1 MITPSA
7 TEPTTAMTEP
17 AETEGVTPLSAN
29 PGGAV
34 PIKSFAR
41 AMSDSLGGQQQSSRA
56 SVSPSGPSKDGK
68 KGDAQDPNALS
79 GSGAS
84 PTVVLPLA
92 VAQQL
97 PAVPPSPALAASKAP
112 TQPTAGAS
120 PLGGN
125 TCSSPLV
132 SASAAYA
139 DRTTETGAR
148 SAAAGIPATRRDVE
162 TEEGDFQ
169 KNPGAGITSTAA
181 TEGQSSE
188 KPHVAAQGQASAADS
203 SRNVSGPALQAA
215 TGEPTVVFA
224 TAGGTASAR
233 PVATMKSQGKV
244 EESARTG
251 EKNLPQGNSL
261 PDNGKTGAT
270 GAVPRTNA
278 SPATPAAQAPLAST
292 YAVSALASA
301 SGEKTAPKSVG
312 SGVESLSA
320 PQVTR
325 VLADV
330 SDAAV
335 SFKRVGIDSA
345 YVSLRPDN
353 GTELNLHLSLS
364 NGRVEVS
371 ARLEQGNFDLLN
383 TRWPELQQ
391 SLAQQGIRV
400 GQLDHA
406 SLNQNPGSNQHNNQ
420 ATSSQTTSDGSGDG
434 QGRRASA
441 QTTDGVEESAV
452 ALTVAIPRQAGGSDG
467 PGPARRGWE
476 MWA

>member
-1 MITPSA
+1 
-7 TEPTTAMTEP
+7 
-17 AETEGVTPLSAN
+17 
-29 PGGAV
+29 
-34 PIKSFAR
+34 
-41 AMSDSLGGQQQSSRA
+41 
-56 SVSPSGPSKDGK
+56 
-68 KGDAQDPNALS
+68 
-79 GSGAS
+79 
-84 PTVVLPLA
+84 
-92 VAQQL
+92 
-97 PAVPPSPALAASKAP
+97 
-112 TQPTAGAS
+112 
-120 PLGGN
+120 
-125 TCSSPLV
+125 
-132 SASAAYA
+132 
-139 DRTTETGAR
+139 
-148 SAAAGIPATRRDVE
+148 
-162 TEEGDFQ
+162 
-169 KNPGAGITSTAA
+169 
-181 TEGQSSE
+181 
-188 KPHVAAQGQASAADS
+188 
-203 SRNVSGPALQAA
+203 
-215 TGEPTVVFA
+215 
-224 TAGGTASAR
+224 
-233 PVATMKSQGKV
+233 MKSQGKV